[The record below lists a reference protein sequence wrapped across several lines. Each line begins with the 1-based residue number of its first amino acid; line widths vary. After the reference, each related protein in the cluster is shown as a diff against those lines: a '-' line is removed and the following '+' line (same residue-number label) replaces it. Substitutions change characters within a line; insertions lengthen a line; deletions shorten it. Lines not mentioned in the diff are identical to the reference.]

1 MVVFA
6 QARGFRGGAQ
16 AAEEEDVDFG
26 VGVAGEVAGE
36 EEEGGEGFEEGGC
49 WWVGGMSVWEE
60 DWSLVRERDWK
71 AVAFG
76 WVEVV
81 HQGGFAG
88 GLEEGAVPD

>member
-36 EEEGGEGFEEGGC
+36 EEEGGEGF
-49 WWVGGMSVWEE
+49 
-60 DWSLVRERDWK
+60 
-71 AVAFG
+71 
-76 WVEVV
+76 
-81 HQGGFAG
+81 
-88 GLEEGAVPD
+88 